1 MMKINRDAIIRL
13 TDRMFEGTKKQ
24 IRKRHGEALG
34 KKVDLWKGE
43 SSGSNFDIKT
53 TYEEKYLPLKQ
64 RNTSPTGKSYARSFN
79 PRKLNESIE
88 KKWKRVVK
96 KIL

>member
-1 MMKINRDAIIRL
+1 MKWNRNAIMAI
-13 TDRMFEGTKKQ
+13 TDVMFDQKIQELRTMR
-24 IRKRHGEALG
+24 RKSLG
-34 KKVDLWKGE
+34 KDVDLWKGE

-88 KKWKRVVK
+88 KKWKRVLK

>member
-1 MMKINRDAIIRL
+1 MKWNRNAIMTI
-13 TDRMFEGTKKQ
+13 TDVMFEQKKQ
-24 IRKRHGEALG
+24 QLRDMRRKSLG
-34 KKVDLWKGE
+34 KDVDLWKGE

-88 KKWKRVVK
+88 KKWKRVLK

>member
-1 MMKINRDAIIRL
+1 MKWNRNAIMTI
-13 TDRMFEGTKKQ
+13 TDVMFEQKKQ
-24 IRKRHGEALG
+24 QLRDMRRKSLG
-34 KKVDLWKGE
+34 KDVDLWKGE

-53 TYEEKYLPLKQ
+53 TYEEKYQPLRN

-88 KKWKRVVK
+88 KKWKRVLK

>member
-1 MMKINRDAIIRL
+1 MKWNRNAIMAI
-13 TDRMFEGTKKQ
+13 TDVMFDQKIQELRTMR
-24 IRKRHGEALG
+24 RKALG
-34 KKVDLWKGE
+34 KDVDLWKGE

-88 KKWKRVVK
+88 KKWKRVLK

>member
-1 MMKINRDAIIRL
+1 MKWNRNAIMTI
-13 TDRMFEGTKKQ
+13 TDVMFEQKKQ
-24 IRKRHGEALG
+24 QLRDMRRKSYG
-34 KKVDLWKGE
+34 KDVDLWKGE

-88 KKWKRVVK
+88 KKWKRVLK
-96 KIL
+96 NC

>member
-1 MMKINRDAIIRL
+1 MKWNRNAIMTI
-13 TDRMFEGTKKQ
+13 TDVMFDQKKQ
-24 IRKRHGEALG
+24 QLRDMRRQSLG
-34 KKVDLWKGE
+34 KDVDLWKGE

-88 KKWKRVVK
+88 KKWKRVLK